1 MEMDTGQRQLR
12 LSYDKDVDVLY
23 VSFGAPQEAV
33 SEETG
38 DGMLI
43 RKHPETGEIVG
54 VTILEFEERFDPEDV
69 RDSVLLPVVLD
80 RVRAA

>member
-1 MEMDTGQRQLR
+1 MNAQPPPKRMR
-12 LSYDKDVDVLY
+12 LSYDTDADVLY
-23 VSFGAPQEAV
+23 VSFGASQEAI

-43 RKHPETGEIVG
+43 RRHPDTGDIVG
-54 VTILEFEERFDPEDV
+54 VTIFGFEERFDQ
-69 RDSVLLPVVLD
+69 SSASALLPVVLD

>member
-1 MEMDTGQRQLR
+1 MDSHADSPRMR
-12 LSYDKDVDVLY
+12 LSYDTDADVLY

-43 RKHPETGEIVG
+43 HKHPETGEIVG
-54 VTILEFEERFDPEDV
+54 VTILGFEEWSDPEDF

>member
-1 MEMDTGQRQLR
+1 MRP
-12 LSYDKDVDVLY
+12 SYDTDADVLY

-38 DGMLI
+38 DGMFL
-43 RKHPETGEIVG
+43 RKHPETSEIVG
-54 VTILEFEERFDPEDV
+54 VTIFGFEERFDPEDV
-69 RDSVLLPVVLD
+69 RDTVLLPVVLD